1 MTSHDPDFWVKAADV
16 CALYLDPPTNAV
28 VFSVDEK
35 TGDAGQGPHQ
45 PHPAGRARPRERREF
60 EYERHGTAVLYAAL
74 NVHEGDVF
82 GWVTDTSDS
91 INPARPPA
99 SG

>member
-35 TGDAGQGPHQ
+35 TGMQAKARINPTR
-45 PHPAGRARPRERREF
+45 PAGPGAESD
-60 EYERHGTAVLYAAL
+60 GSSSTSATAPPCCM
-74 NVHEGDVF
+74 
-82 GWVTDTSDS
+82 
-91 INPARPPA
+91 PA
-99 SG
+99 